1 MLPLTDNDPTSGLC
15 VPVVEAC
22 SVLRVRAPLALT
34 VDSDC
39 VEYTDVPP
47 GGTTGLAAVG
57 RSNRGVSKLAEEVCE
72 EHKPDGLFVG
82 LLCFPG

>member
-22 SVLRVRAPLALT
+22 SVLGVRAPLALT

-57 RSNRGVSKLAEEVCE
+57 RSNRGVCKLAEEVCE
-72 EHKPDGLFVG
+72 ERKSDGLSVG